1 MIIFVTMSIRR
12 DIPQISALRKRVEKR
27 YGKKLAVHADFLDL
41 SAEIE
46 MMLRLHISES
56 TLERVWGYSTR
67 GYDTVSLHTL
77 DVLSQYAEGCCW
89 EDFCQQIRMESGC
102 ESELFNVEHI
112 STRELTVGDCIQIG
126 WLPDR
131 LCEVRYLGDNS
142 FVAERCE
149 NSKLKVGDTF
159 SCLQFVLGQ
168 PLAMTDLCRDNCP
181 IGPTYVVGQK
191 NGLTTLMRSVV
202 AFIPSEAT

>member
-1 MIIFVTMSIRR
+1 MIIFVSMNINRQ
-12 DIPQISALRKRVEKR
+12 IPQIVELQKRVEKR
-27 YGKKLAVHADFLDL
+27 YGKKLAVHADFMDMA
-41 SAEIE
+41 AEIG

-77 DVLSQYAEGCCW
+77 DVLSQYAEGCNW
-89 EDFCQQIRMESGC
+89 NNFCQMLRMESGC

-112 STRELTVGDCIQIG
+112 SASELSVGDRLLIG

-131 LCEVRYLGDNS
+131 LCEVRYLGDNR

-181 IGPTYVVGQK
+181 VGPTYVVGQK
-191 NGLTTLMRSVV
+191 NGLTTLMRKR
-202 AFIPSEAT
+202 TKDLM

>member
-1 MIIFVTMSIRR
+1 MIIFVTMSIQRH
-12 DIPQISALRKRVEKR
+12 IPQISALRKRVEKR

-112 STRELTVGDCIQIG
+112 STSELTVGDCIQIG

-131 LCEVRYLGDNS
+131 LCEVR
-142 FVAERCE
+142 
-149 NSKLKVGDTF
+149 
-159 SCLQFVLGQ
+159 
-168 PLAMTDLCRDNCP
+168 
-181 IGPTYVVGQK
+181 
-191 NGLTTLMRSVV
+191 
-202 AFIPSEAT
+202 